1 MTVDLRNSEPISGLS
16 TNSKEYI
23 FSNRYNMYNDNYRDQ
38 VLKRLTDIYSNAA
51 MLNMDKQLDMTNN
64 VYKTIV
70 NKISR
75 VYSAGVER
83 VFSDEAMETLY
94 KDNRVNKYMNQ
105 ANRYVNAFNDIVMQ
119 VAWDSEGNKPKFIFR
134 YPHKKRVVLDEMG
147 NPKEVEYFVSNNDAD
162 AEKWAFWSKSEHY
175 YKIYTSDGN
184 STVEAIEGNEDKVN
198 PYSVLPFVFMQNGFR
213 DTGFFDQYTGKDLIR
228 SNT

>member
-83 VFSDEAMETLY
+83 VFGDEAMETLY
-94 KDNRVNKYMNQ
+94 TDNRVNKYMNQ

-119 VAWDSEGNKPKFIFR
+119 VAWDTEGNKPKFIFR
-134 YPHKKRVVLDEMG
+134 YPHKTRVVLDDMG
-147 NPKEVEYFVSNNDAD
+147 NPKEVEYFVSTNDAD
-162 AEKWAFWSKSEHY
+162 A
-175 YKIYTSDGN
+175 
-184 STVEAIEGNEDKVN
+184 
-198 PYSVLPFVFMQNGFR
+198 
-213 DTGFFDQYTGKDLIR
+213 
-228 SNT
+228 